1 MLEKKNQGFFK
12 IAGVALIFALAGMST
27 TAVAQNKSD
36 IEKVQS
42 LFETPDASSIVK
54 SHNQR
59 IANIEFEIEQLQ
71 NLINSYGSFQGRVDR
86 QFTQENQRKEM
97 KSQLEDRLES
107 YWTILEQLKEVRE
120 ELVKN
125 KPSFKYQ

>member
-12 IAGVALIFALAGMST
+12 IAGVALILALSGVSS

-36 IEKVQS
+36 VEKVQS
-42 LFETPDASSIVK
+42 LFETPDATSIVK